1 MGIKFWKGGGRSAGI
16 ERHGLNPSAVK
27 VMAEEGI
34 DISSQ
39 KSELIDLDYFNE
51 CDLIITL
58 CGDALDKCPMIPKGV
73 NHEHWDLQDPTRAT
87 GDESEIL
94 TEFRKTRDLIK
105 IYVQK
110 LADNFN

>member
-1 MGIKFWKGGGRSAGI
+1 WEVRSAGI
-16 ERHGLNPSAVK
+16 ETHGLNPRAVK

-51 CDLIITL
+51 CDLIIIL

-73 NHEHWDLQDPTRAT
+73 NHEHWDLQDPARAT
-87 GDESEIL
+87 GTESEIL
-94 TEFRKTRDLIK
+94 AEFRKTRDLIK
-105 IYVQK
+105 EQVKMIY
-110 LADNFN
+110 FIY